1 MLKCYRYTRGVAS
14 PKGEVLR
21 GRVPAVVRVAGGLIA
36 LEGAGLVAMAA
47 GAIGRESGIA
57 IQIYWLMALGMV
69 VFLAGVAVFVGR
81 KWGLLRV
88 IAIVIQLP
96 LLLAALGLLL
106 GGGRIYGIVIGAVVC
121 FIVGLLYAPSARQ
134 WLGAPHGR
142 WPG

>member
-1 MLKCYRYTRGVAS
+1 MAS
-14 PKGEVLR
+14 PRGEVLR

-36 LEGAGLVAMAA
+36 VEGAGLVAMAA
-47 GAIGRESGIA
+47 GSIGSESGIA
-57 IQIYWLMALGMV
+57 IQIYWLMALGLV
-69 VFLAGVAVFVGR
+69 VFLAGVALIVGR

-106 GGGRIYGIVIGAVVC
+106 AGDLIYGIVIGAVACSV
-121 FIVGLLYAPSARQ
+121 VGLLYAPSARE
-134 WLGAPHGR
+134 WLGPPHGR